1 MVELTLVRHGQ
12 ANAGAKDELGY
23 DRLSPLGEEQAR
35 WLGAHFAA
43 SGRQFDHIIAGTFRR
58 QARTAELIAHPL
70 GAEVRE
76 DARLNEL
83 DYFGLAQ
90 SVRATHALA
99 PPQSREEFLTHM
111 PQVMDLWHQGKIQSH
126 LESFAAF
133 EARIAAMIAEAETS
147 GGRVL
152 YVTSGGVI
160 GMAMRL
166 LMGLSPHAFSG
177 VLLQIRNT
185 SVHRF
190 VKAGERIVLDCFN
203 AVPHLES
210 PDRAHGLTWL

>member
-1 MVELTLVRHGQ
+1 VVELTFVRHGQ
-12 ANAGAKDELGY
+12 ANTGAKDEDSY
-23 DRLSPLGEEQAR
+23 DRLSPLGEDQAR

-43 SGRQFDHIIAGTFRR
+43 TGRDFDRIVSGTFRR
-58 QARTAELIAHPL
+58 QARTAELIGLAL
-70 GAEVRE
+70 GASVEE
-76 DARLNEL
+76 DPRLNEL

-90 SVRATHALA
+90 SVRETHALA
-99 PPQSREEFLTHM
+99 QPRSRDEFLTHM
-111 PQVMDLWHQGKIQSH
+111 PQVMDFWHQGLIHSH
-126 LESFAAF
+126 LETFAAF
-133 EARIAAMIAEAETS
+133 EGRVAAMIALAEGQ

-190 VKAGERIVLDCFN
+190 VKAGDRIVLDCFN
-203 AVPHLES
+203 AVPHLED
-210 PDRAHGLTWL
+210 PDRVYGLTWL

>member
-1 MVELTLVRHGQ
+1 MVDLTLVRHGQ
-12 ANAGAKDELGY
+12 ANASASDELGY
-23 DRLSPLGEEQAR
+23 DRLSPLGEDQAR

-43 SGRQFDHIIAGTFRR
+43 SGRQFDRIVSGTFRR
-58 QARTAELIAHPL
+58 QARTAELIGQAL
-70 GAEVRE
+70 GTAVEE
-76 DARLNEL
+76 DPRLNEL

-90 SVRATHALA
+90 SVRETHALV
-99 PPQSREEFLTHM
+99 PPRSRDEFLTHM
-111 PQVMDLWHQGKIQSH
+111 PKVMDLWHQGLIHSH

-133 EARIAAMIAEAETS
+133 EARIQAMIALPEEQ

-166 LMGLSPHAFSG
+166 LMGLTPHAFAG

-190 VKAGERIVLDCFN
+190 VKAGDRIVLDSFN
-203 AVPHLES
+203 AVPHLET